1 MGASMEAMGQMNVRA
16 SDALLDELRR
26 QARDAGMSLNGWV
39 VRVLEAAVDPNL
51 AGNDVERVRERL
63 ARAGILADLP
73 APPGPPPDPAE
84 VRAAWERAGRG
95 TPFSQL
101 VSEGRD

>member
-1 MGASMEAMGQMNVRA
+1 MLAMGQMNVRA

-26 QARDAGMSLNGWV
+26 RAREEGMSLNAWV
-39 VRVLEAAVDPNL
+39 VRVLEAAVDPDL
-51 AGNDVERVRERL
+51 AADESERLRERL

-84 VRAAWERAGRG
+84 VRAAGRRAGRG
-95 TPFSQL
+95 TPLDRL

>member
-1 MGASMEAMGQMNVRA
+1 MGQMNVRA
-16 SDALLDELRR
+16 SDELLDELRR
-26 QARDAGMSLNGWV
+26 RAREEGVSLNAWV
-39 VRVLEAAVDPNL
+39 VRVLEAAVNPDL
-51 AGNDVERVRERL
+51 ARTDVERVRERL

-84 VRAAWERAGRG
+84 VREAWRRASRG
-95 TPFSQL
+95 TPLSQL